1 MVDKTDTKDEK
12 KQGKKD
18 LGKEQAF
25 AVPYTNRTPWA
36 DFSILNRL
44 SPERLASI
52 LRDVRSGE
60 CPAEY
65 LELAQDMEMRDLH
78 YRSVLSTRKDAVCGL
93 EIKVEPASDDERDIE
108 IAKAVEDDIIRNRQA
123 RFVPLV
129 RDMLDALAKGFS
141 VCEIDWNTSGK
152 TWKPRKY
159 TWKDPRWF
167 QYDKETGQS
176 LMLRDTLT
184 TELHPL
190 LPNKFIIH
198 EPHLISG
205 TQIAGGLALPAL
217 FYFMLKSYDVTSWAA
232 FIDRYGFPIRLG
244 KYSRKATNDDINTL
258 RRAVASIGAD
268 FGAVIPE
275 GATIEIIESKTSNE
289 NSSAYQT
296 MATWIDKQISKLV
309 LGQTMT
315 TDDGSSRAQGEVHE
329 EVRQDIATA
338 DALSV
343 ADTLNSCLVVPY
355 INFNFGEQERYPE
368 IVLYKPDE
376 QNIEQ
381 VVSAI
386 EKLAPHGLTAKADE
400 IRSML
405 GLSKPE
411 DGDETIGGRMPTA
424 EFTDTDEPA
433 LNSKK
438 ELNAASQQ
446 TQSDSSFVS
455 DIEADYSGDLVPIS
469 DEIAEVLE
477 MAADSST
484 DFDSFKTE
492 LLRLSSEWSADKI
505 ADLMAIAFFSARAK
519 GDNNFAG

>member
-1 MVDKTDTKDEK
+1 MVDGKTETDEK
-12 KQGKKD
+12 KDIKKN
-18 LGKEQAF
+18 LGIEQAF

-36 DFSILNRL
+36 DFGILQRL
-44 SPERLASI
+44 SPEKLSGI
-52 LRDVRSGE
+52 LRDVRDGE

-65 LELAQDMEMRDLH
+65 LELAQDMEMHDLH

-93 EIKVEPASDDERDIE
+93 EIRVEPASDDKRDME
-108 IAKAVEDDIIRNRQA
+108 IAKAVEDDIIQNRSA

-141 VCEIDWNTSGK
+141 AVEITWNTSGK
-152 TWKPRKY
+152 TWKPQKY
-159 TWKDPRWF
+159 AWKDPRWF
-167 QYDKETGQS
+167 QYDKETGQT
-176 LMLRDTLT
+176 LMLRDELT
-184 TELHPL
+184 TELHSL

-244 KYSRKATNDDINTL
+244 KYSRKATKDDINTL

-275 GATIEIIESKTSNE
+275 GAEIEIIESKTSNE
-289 NSSAYQT
+289 NSEAYQK

-338 DALSV
+338 DALAV
-343 ADTLNSCLVVPY
+343 ADTLNSMLVVPY
-355 INFNFGEQERYPE
+355 VKLNFGEQERYPE

-381 VVSAI
+381 VVDAI
-386 EKLAPHGLTAKADE
+386 EKLAPHGLTVKAEE

-411 DGDETIGGRMPTA
+411 EDDEIIGGRMPVSD
-424 EFTDTDEPA
+424 FPSDESERNA
-433 LNSKK
+433 T
-438 ELNAASQQ
+438 ELNAAKAGK
-446 TQSDSSFVS
+446 SS
-455 DIEADYSGDLVPIS
+455 ADGGGMVGDLETEFSGDFIPIS

-477 MAADSST
+477 KAADNST
-484 DFDSFKTE
+484 DFDGFKSE
-492 LLRLSSEWSADKI
+492 LEKLAADWSPDKI
-505 ADLMAIAFFSARAK
+505 AELMAVAFFSARAK
-519 GDNNFAG
+519 GDSKFEG